1 MTNSERLPG
10 KERMTVT
17 DTGSFTIGV
26 GVLDDD
32 DREAVASGFDL
43 ISLREP
49 GRVVR
54 ISSA

>member
-1 MTNSERLPG
+1 M
-10 KERMTVT
+10 
-17 DTGSFTIGV
+17 GV
-26 GVLDDD
+26 GVLDED